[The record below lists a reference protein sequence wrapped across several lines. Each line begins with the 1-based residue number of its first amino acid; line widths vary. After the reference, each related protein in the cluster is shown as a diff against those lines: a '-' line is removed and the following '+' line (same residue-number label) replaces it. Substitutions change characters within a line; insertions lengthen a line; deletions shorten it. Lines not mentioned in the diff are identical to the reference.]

1 MRLIYSGNF
10 VAKLVFARRIFPAL
24 GNANEFS
31 LLSLNGKIVMS
42 KTAYH
47 ITLKGYVGGYDFD
60 RSTVDKELAK
70 NEGKQVNVLIDSLG
84 GSLATGLSISAAFKN
99 HGNVNVHF
107 VGLNASAATIAS
119 LGAAHISIDAGAMYL
134 VHKCSMAFFE
144 WGSLNSDQFA
154 TLIADFEKIKADL
167 DKLDLNVAQ
176 IYAKKCRKP
185 TADLLALMKVGGWLT
200 AKEALDWGF
209 VDEITDLDDEPAP
222 KLTDAL
228 ASAMASE
235 GMPIPNIP
243 LAETDREGLFG
254 KFLTAIASLFRSPS
268 NSISTAMIKTY
279 TFLSA
284 ILADNPLTVND
295 GKAAITAAQLDC
307 IEDALADKDRLC
319 NEQKKTIE
327 ERDATI
333 TDLQA
338 KLAAKPAASTTAVVE
353 DGKPGGDAPKNDV
366 EQFVDTYNSARAL
379 YNGV

>member
-1 MRLIYSGNF
+1 
-10 VAKLVFARRIFPAL
+10 
-24 GNANEFS
+24 
-31 LLSLNGKIVMS
+31 MS
-42 KTAYH
+42 KTTYN
-47 ITLKGYVGGYDFD
+47 ISLKGYVGGYDFD
-60 RSTVDKELAK
+60 RATVDKELAK

-154 TLIADFEKIKADL
+154 TLIADCEKIKADL

-185 TADLLALMKVGGWLT
+185 VADLLALMKVGGWLT

-243 LAETDREGLFG
+243 LADTDREGLFG
-254 KFLTAIASLFRSPS
+254 KFLTAIASLFKPS
-268 NSISTAMIKTY
+268 TNLITTAMIKTY

-307 IEDALADKDRLC
+307 IEDALAEKDRLC

-333 TDLQA
+333 AELQA

-353 DGKPGGDAPKNDV
+353 DSKPGGDAPKNDV

-379 YNGV
+379 YDEV

>member
-1 MRLIYSGNF
+1 
-10 VAKLVFARRIFPAL
+10 
-24 GNANEFS
+24 
-31 LLSLNGKIVMS
+31 MS
-42 KTAYH
+42 KTAYQ
-47 ITLKGYVGGYDFD
+47 ISLKGYVGGYDFD
-60 RSTVDKELAK
+60 RATVDKELAK

-154 TLIADFEKIKADL
+154 TLIADCEKIKADL
-167 DKLDLNVAQ
+167 DKLDLNCAQ
-176 IYAKKCRKP
+176 LYAARCKRKP
-185 TADLLALMKVGGWLT
+185 EDLLALMKVGGWLS

-209 VDEITDLDDEPAP
+209 VDEITDLADEPAP

-228 ASAMASE
+228 ASAMANA
-235 GMPIPNIP
+235 GLPIPNIP
-243 LAETDREGLFG
+243 IAEADKESAFA
-254 KFLTAIASLFRSPS
+254 KFIAALTSLFSAKAERQADNKPS
-268 NSISTAMIKTY
+268 TNPIATAMIKTY

-284 ILADNPLTVND
+284 ILADKPITVKD
-295 GKAAITAAQLDC
+295 GTASVSTAQLDA
-307 IEDALADKDRLC
+307 IEAALADKDRIC

-333 TDLQA
+333 ADLQA
-338 KLAAKPAASTTAVVE
+338 KLAAKPAASTTNVVE
-353 DGKPGGDAPKNDV
+353 DGKPGEAETKTDV
-366 EQFVDTYNSARAL
+366 EQYVDTYNSARAL
-379 YNGV
+379 YNEV

>member
-1 MRLIYSGNF
+1 M
-10 VAKLVFARRIFPAL
+10 A
-24 GNANEFS
+24 
-31 LLSLNGKIVMS
+31 

-47 ITLKGYVGGYDFD
+47 ISLKGYVGGLDFD
-60 RSTVDKELAK
+60 RSTVDSTLAK
-70 NEGKQVNVLIDSLG
+70 NEGKEVNVLIDSLG

-154 TLIADFEKIKADL
+154 TLIADCEKIKTDL

-176 IYAKKCRKP
+176 LYAKKCRKP
-185 TADLLALMKVGGWLT
+185 VADLLALMKVGGWLN

-222 KLTDAL
+222 KMTDAL
-228 ASAMASE
+228 ASAMANA

-243 LAETDREGLFG
+243 ISVTDEVAWLGQEPDKESAFAR
-254 KFLTAIASLFRSPS
+254 FLTAITSLFKPS
-268 NSISTAMIKTY
+268 TNSITTAMIKTY

-284 ILADNPLTVND
+284 ILADKPLTVND
-295 GKAAITAAQLDC
+295 GKATVSTEQLDC
-307 IEDALADKDRLC
+307 IEDALAEKDRLC

-327 ERDATI
+327 QRDATI
-333 TDLQA
+333 AELKA
-338 KLAAKPAASTTAVVE
+338 KLDAKPAASTTTVVE
-353 DGKPGGDAPKNDV
+353 DNKPGGGEPARKNDV
-366 EQFVDTYNSARAL
+366 EAFVDTYNSARAL
-379 YNGV
+379 FDEV